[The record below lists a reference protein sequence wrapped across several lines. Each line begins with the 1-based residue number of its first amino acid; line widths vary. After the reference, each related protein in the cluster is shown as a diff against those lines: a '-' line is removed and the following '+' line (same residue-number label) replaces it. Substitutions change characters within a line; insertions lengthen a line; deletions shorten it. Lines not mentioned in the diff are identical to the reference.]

1 VEVLA
6 EVLTA
11 MEPLRR
17 PDLYVVV
24 RLLEK
29 LRSSDRNLNRTQ
41 LQIASGMNYSQ
52 FERYLGLILQ
62 RGLAEMVD
70 NGEGTAGVRLT
81 RKGYDS
87 LMLLVQGLQE
97 ILGTEPFR
105 RQ

>member
-1 VEVLA
+1 MEVLA

-62 RGLAEMVD
+62 RGLAEMVV

>member
-1 VEVLA
+1 MEVLA